1 MCFEH
6 KYKLYIN
13 SQARFE
19 YVLPSEY
26 GDLSGLYFSAFSLN
40 AERYSVSLRIQPECG
55 KMRTR
60 ITPRTDTFYAVM
72 MKTLNEDLQ
81 TY

>member
-40 AERYSVSLRIQPECG
+40 AEIKWQVVYTVKTHSLH
-55 KMRTR
+55 MTVL
-60 ITPRTDTFYAVM
+60 D
-72 MKTLNEDLQ
+72 LNINTKNSQ
-81 TY
+81 KRF